1 MAQID
6 ITETTPRQDLSA
18 FLQWASNRIAQEVKQ
33 NEIIQKKEN
42 QHLEEKI
49 INANYNTNYETNK

>member
-6 ITETTPRQDLSA
+6 ITETTPRQDLSV